1 MNEKKIS
8 RVSLCLLCVCVCGG
22 AYVFLLVCIPV
33 VYVPVCVCLC
43 VYAETS
49 HILLCSSERR
59 GVGGWDGV
67 EEGTGWEEGDDRRGQ
82 GL

>member
-8 RVSLCLLCVCVCGG
+8 RVSLCLLCVCVGG

-59 GVGGWDGV
+59 G
-67 EEGTGWEEGDDRRGQ
+67 
-82 GL
+82 